1 MLAGSLASFVAAYL
15 SVRFLECYF
24 RTRTRY
30 PFAIY
35 SLHSPPAREHY
46 QRRRS
51 QGDSHSAASS
61 NLTNRHVGMLYHCLQ
76 SRELYDAGKAYPAGN
91 RASSMTA
98 A

>member
-1 MLAGSLASFVAAYL
+1 MRVVRNKRLNHAA
-15 SVRFLECYF
+15 FLWAL
-24 RTRTRY
+24 
-30 PFAIY
+30 PLI
-35 SLHSPPAREHY
+35 LHSPPAREHY

-51 QGDSHSAASS
+51 QGDSHSAASR